1 MRLVDM
7 ELMDSREERSAA
19 EISPREKEVL
29 ALLGEHLTNAEIG
42 ERLYIS
48 VRTVESHAASL
59 RRKLGLASR
68 QELIRYAAGQRDGSG
83 KPPESS
89 PQSRLP
95 TPLTTFVGRLTERAE
110 LADALTESRLVTVVG
125 AGGVGKTRLAI
136 AAAREFVARS
146 DRDVFYVD
154 LVPITD
160 PAMVLPTFLS
170 AVGLSQSSGRLLNSA
185 LQARVAEREALLVF
199 DNVEH
204 VLHEVTV
211 LIERVL
217 NSSPRLTALV
227 TSRSRLTVSFERV
240 YEVPG
245 LSLVGSDQAHIG
257 DAVQLFVE
265 RATAAGYTPPQR
277 NDLIR
282 IGAVCE
288 ALGGSALAIELAAAQ
303 VATLGLDGL
312 EAGLGDLLGV
322 LRGGPRVDS
331 RHQSLR
337 DTLDWSYG
345 LLDSVGQAV
354 LRRIA
359 AFASAFDVSAAREV
373 AGFGEV
379 DPHTVPDSLASLV
392 NHNLL
397 TTQSVAVDLK
407 LAYRAHE
414 TVRQYGHVKIHES
427 DDIEV
432 FQRHLHWCMTLAM
445 DLDQDVRSD
454 ADSWRDR
461 FDTVVDDLRTAL
473 EWAASEPEQRDD
485 AHRLANL
492 MGWLL
497 FHRGL
502 LDESQRRYEQAAEL
516 ADDARTASMF
526 YRRAA
531 EVATC
536 RVEGEDVMRLL
547 EDAAEAAE
555 QAHHPEAAAVLRA
568 RAAEQIN
575 RWSGMFAE
583 PPSQADADALLSRAK
598 EHIQKDKRVEAA
610 VLVASVH
617 ATITMEQPDPRV
629 IERSLQMARSLKDP
643 LLEDSALDAL
653 TLHYILQGDIAS
665 AATASSKRLE
675 LLAPL
680 TLEIDAAVAIN
691 DALHMAVYVN
701 VGAGRLEAARQAAL
715 HGAELPF
722 LREDAHLSKEELM
735 APDALTGRWQ
745 EVFEASEQVK
755 ASWERAGKP
764 IAAGGGIGIA
774 AVAMVHGLR
783 GDHQARVMWMQLLS
797 EYRGVDLEDLNAG
810 PSGAFGAVVAL
821 HHGDYEHAYGM
832 LSADP
837 REQHWTTPLFS
848 QWRAGLLCEAAV
860 LSDALDVEDLLKS
873 GFASTA
879 GNPIAALLVK
889 RSAALRKED
898 HSSLPAIAASFEDL
912 DYGYQAARTLIFTGG
927 EQRRAGLRILA
938 DMGAA
943 PMAEPQ
949 TGRNS

>member
-1 MRLVDM
+1 MALM
-7 ELMDSREERSAA
+7 ESREEQSEAA
-19 EISPREKEVL
+19 ISPREAEVL
-29 ALLGEHLTNAEIG
+29 GLLGEHLTNAEIG

-68 QELIRYAAGQRDGSG
+68 QELIRYAAGQRAGSSDS
-83 KPPESS
+83 PESP

-95 TPLTTFVGRLTERAE
+95 TPLTSFVGRVTERAE
-110 LADALTESRLVTVVG
+110 LADALTQSRLVTVVG

-136 AAAREFVARS
+136 AVAREFVARF

-170 AVGLSQSSGRLLNSA
+170 AVGLSQSSGRLLDSA

-217 NSSPRLTALV
+217 NSSSRLTALV

-240 YEVPG
+240 YEIPG
-245 LSLVGSDQAHIG
+245 LSLADSEHAHIG

-265 RATAAGYTPPQR
+265 RAAAAGYPPAEKD
-277 NDLIR
+277 DLIR
-282 IGAVCE
+282 IGTICE
-288 ALGGSALAIELAAAQ
+288 ALGGSPLAIELAAAR

-312 EAGLGDLLGV
+312 ETGLGDLMGV

-331 RHQSLR
+331 RHRSLR
-337 DTLDWSYG
+337 DTLNWSYG
-345 LLDSVGQAV
+345 LLDSDDQAV
-354 LRRIA
+354 LRRITT
-359 AFASAFDVSAAREV
+359 FASGFSVSAAKEV

-379 DPHTVPDSLASLV
+379 DPEVVPNSLANLV
-392 NHNLL
+392 KNSLL
-397 TTQSVAVDLK
+397 TTQGGSVDHEFV
-407 LAYRAHE
+407 YRAHE
-414 TVRQYGHVKIHES
+414 TVRQYGHAKIHES
-427 DDIEV
+427 NDREV
-432 FQRHLHWCMTLAM
+432 FERHLRWFTARAI
-445 DLDQDVRSD
+445 DLNQEVRSD
-454 ADSWRDR
+454 ADTWRDR
-461 FDTVVDDLRTAL
+461 FDAVVDDLRAAL
-473 EWAASEPEQRDD
+473 EWAASGPEQRDE
-485 AHRLANL
+485 AHRLADL
-492 MGWLL
+492 MGGLL

-516 ADDARTASMF
+516 ADDASTASISF
-526 YRRAA
+526 RRAA

-555 QAHHPEAAAVLRA
+555 QAGNGIRAAVLWA

-575 RWSGMFAE
+575 RWSGMFSKR
-583 PPSQADADALLSRAK
+583 PSQAAAEALLSKAR
-598 EHIQKDKRVEAA
+598 EHIHEDIRVEAA
-610 VLVASVH
+610 VLVASAS
-617 ATITMEQPDPRV
+617 ATLTMERPDPVV
-629 IERSLQMARSLKDP
+629 IERSLQLARSLKDP

-665 AATASSKRLE
+665 AAAASSQRLE
-675 LLAPL
+675 PLTPL
-680 TLEIDAAVAIN
+680 TLEIGASVAIK
-691 DALHMAVYVN
+691 DALHSAVYIN
-701 VGAGRLEAARQAAL
+701 VAAGRLEAARHAGLQE
-715 HGAELPF
+715 AELPF
-722 LREDAHLSKEELM
+722 LREESHLSKEELM
-735 APDALTGRWQ
+735 APDALTGRWH
-745 EVFEASEQVK
+745 EVLRASEDVRT
-755 ASWERAGKP
+755 SWERAGKP
-764 IAAGGGIGIA
+764 IAPGGGIGVA

-783 GDHQARVMWMQLLS
+783 GDHQSRKQWLQILS
-797 EYRGVDLEDLNAG
+797 DFRGIELEDLNAG
-810 PSGAFGAVVAL
+810 PSGAFDAVVAL
-821 HHGDYEHAYGM
+821 HHGDYEQAYDR

-860 LSDALDVEDLLKS
+860 LSDAPDVEELLMS
-873 GFASTA
+873 AVTSTA
-879 GNPIAALLVK
+879 GNPIAALFVE
-889 RSAALRKED
+889 RSAALHNKD
-898 HSSLPAIAASFEDL
+898 HSSFPAIIASFRHL

-927 EQRRAGLRILA
+927 EQRRKGHRILA

-949 TGRNS
+949 IGRNS